1 MLLTFFT
8 VFSLTFACTPATEQA
23 DDDER
28 DYMMD
33 DDMMDDDMMEDD
45 EHMMDEEEMHED
57 DSIRNRDMMSSLAR
71 VALKR

>member
-1 MLLTFFT
+1 MSRILLTFFT

-28 DYMMD
+28 DY
-33 DDMMDDDMMEDD
+33 MMDDDMMEDD